1 MVNIFNMKAKD
12 VIISYSRN
20 SKFLDMIFQISLQ
33 RLSEICLGYD
43 NSYESRF
50 FMGQLLPCQL
60 VISRC
65 DYLDTL
71 NNNEST
77 FLTDKISLSVVEK
90 DGYEIHYY
98 SYRSYK
104 LILYVFDKITGK
116 VVNFKN
122 NNNYKEY
129 EALKLFIKSCVQ
141 K

>member
-1 MVNIFNMKAKD
+1 MKAKD

-20 SKFLDMIFQISLQ
+20 SKFLDMMFQISLQ

-43 NSYESRF
+43 NSLESRF
-50 FMGQLLPCQL
+50 FMVRLLPCQL
-60 VISRC
+60 VLSQC

-71 NNNEST
+71 NDSESAS
-77 FLTDKISLSVVEK
+77 DKIGCSIVEK
-90 DGYEIHYY
+90 DGYEIHYC

-104 LILYVFDKITGK
+104 IILYIFDKITGK

-122 NNNYKEY
+122 NNSYKEY
-129 EALKLFIKSCVQ
+129 ETLKLFIEACIQ